1 MYSTE
6 NSVYGEQERAAYNG
20 NFVCVCYHPLF
31 CFNQSGD
38 YAGVMLRPEHL
49 HSAHGWQEELLPIA
63 ARCERASVRHYFRA
77 DVAFANPEVYEYL
90 KCMASFTPFGT
101 PAIVSWRRR
110 ASIC

>member
-1 MYSTE
+1 MQTVVGRRMGRLGNDSNSYRRTILDMDSTE

-49 HSAHGWQEELLPIA
+49 HSAHG
-63 ARCERASVRHYFRA
+63 
-77 DVAFANPEVYEYL
+77 
-90 KCMASFTPFGT
+90 
-101 PAIVSWRRR
+101 
-110 ASIC
+110 